1 MIIYKHQRE
10 RKEVKNVKGKKKKKP
25 LTNSE
30 KIAVAV
36 LFWDIVEWLLEKL
49 PDWIERMKT
58 VLSN

>member
-1 MIIYKHQRE
+1 M
-10 RKEVKNVKGKKKKKP
+10 KGKKKKKP